1 LINKDIDTLEKM
13 SAFITHEINTPL
25 TYLKA
30 HLELME
36 CDAKVI
42 ESFEFKRDFK
52 DSKKKMQQAIKE
64 IEKIVN
70 VVHSA
75 TKDTC
80 DK

>member
-1 LINKDIDTLEKM
+1 M
-13 SAFITHEINTPL
+13 SAYVTHEINTPL

-36 CDAKVI
+36 CNAGTLKPS
-42 ESFEFKRDFK
+42 ELKRDFQ
-52 DSKKKMQQAIKE
+52 DSKKKMQQAIQE

-75 TKDTC
+75 TKDSC
-80 DK
+80 